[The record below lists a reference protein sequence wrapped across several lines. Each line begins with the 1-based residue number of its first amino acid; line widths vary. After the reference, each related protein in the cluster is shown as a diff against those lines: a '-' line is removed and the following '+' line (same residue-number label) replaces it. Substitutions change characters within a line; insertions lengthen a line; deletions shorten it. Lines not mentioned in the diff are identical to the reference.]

1 MTLET
6 IIDRRTVYAGRVVAL
21 HLERVQLPGVAEPFT
36 REIVE
41 HRPAVAIVAR
51 DDDGQVFLVRQY
63 RAGAHATILE
73 VPAGVL
79 EEDEDLLTGAQR
91 ELQEEIGYRA
101 EHWQRLGSIYT
112 SPGFLTEVIHL
123 LLATGLSP
131 ARLPGDIDEDIA
143 VERAP
148 LAEALERVNAAEI
161 QDAKTIVALM
171 RAVQAAGSGQWAP
184 GGRQRRTQSDLAP

>member
-1 MTLET
+1 MTSET
-6 IIDRRTVYAGRVVAL
+6 LIDRRTVYTGRVVTL
-21 HLERVQLPGVAEPFT
+21 VLERVQLPGVVEPFT
-36 REIVE
+36 REIIA

-51 DDDGQVFLVRQY
+51 DDDGQIFLVRQY

-79 EEDEDLLTGAQR
+79 EDGEDLLTGAQR

-101 EHWQRLGSIYT
+101 EHWERLGSIYT

-131 ARLPGDIDEDIA
+131 ARLPGDVDEDIA
-143 VERAP
+143 VERVT
-148 LAEALERVNAAEI
+148 LAEALERVNAAEV
-161 QDAKTIVALM
+161 QDAKTVIALM
-171 RAVQAAGSGQWAP
+171 RAAQAAGI
-184 GGRQRRTQSDLAP
+184 RQQATAGNS

>member
-1 MTLET
+1 MPLET
-6 IIDRRTVYAGRVVAL
+6 ILDHQTLYSGRVVAL
-21 HLERVQLPGVAEPFT
+21 RLERVQLPGRAEPFT

-41 HRPAVAIVAR
+41 HRAAVAIVAR

-63 RAGAHATILE
+63 RAGARASILE

-79 EEDEDLLTGAQR
+79 EEGEDLLAGAQR

-101 EHWQRLGSIYT
+101 AHWQRLGSIYT

-123 LLATGLSP
+123 LLATGLTP

-143 VERAP
+143 VERAS
-148 LAEALERVNAAEI
+148 LAEALARVNAEEI
-161 QDAKTIVALM
+161 QDAKTVIALM
-171 RAVQAAGSGQWAP
+171 RAAQGVA
-184 GGRQRRTQSDLAP
+184 